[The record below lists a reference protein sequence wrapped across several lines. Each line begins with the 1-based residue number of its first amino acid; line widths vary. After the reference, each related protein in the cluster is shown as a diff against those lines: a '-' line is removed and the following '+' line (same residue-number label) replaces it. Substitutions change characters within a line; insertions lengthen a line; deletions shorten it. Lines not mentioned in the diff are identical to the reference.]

1 MYYRVKNYVSLNKT
15 SLTHRAHSICLGT
28 DINKC
33 MVNNGGCSHYCKNWG
48 SSYVCTC
55 PAGYEVDS
63 SDKNCIGN
71 KMTVFNNSIFGS
83 RFVYFISSS
92 CCISTLP
99 ADCSSSS
106 SILAYRRKVLHESS
120 KIFSEHSLHFARK
133 QSRTRAYI
141 RGTQREILRKRRK
154 NNKKAWIKF
163 SETILRILG
172 DCWKK
177 LSVPHSQQDWW
188 KSSQPATLQ
197 PATWLTGKFHRA

>member
-15 SLTHRAHSICLGT
+15 SLTYPAHSICLGT

-33 MVNNGGCSHYCKNWG
+33 LVNNGGCSHYCKKWG

-71 KMTVFNNSIFGS
+71 KMTVFNNSFSIFGS
-83 RFVYFISSS
+83 RFVYFICSS
-92 CCISTLP
+92 CCISTLT

-133 QSRTRAYI
+133 QSRTRALYNRA
-141 RGTQREILRKRRK
+141 RGTAGSVMTIGLPLNGCLHSKNQFDERK
-154 NNKKAWIKF
+154 
-163 SETILRILG
+163 
-172 DCWKK
+172 
-177 LSVPHSQQDWW
+177 QDWLVQ
-188 KSSQPATLQ
+188 KLGCGDFKG
-197 PATWLTGKFHRA
+197 LTRFLMPV

>member
-1 MYYRVKNYVSLNKT
+1 MCYRVKNYVSLNKT

-33 MVNNGGCSHYCKNWG
+33 LVSNGGCSHYCKNWG

-71 KMTVFNNSIFGS
+71 KMTVFNNSFSIFGS
-83 RFVYFISSS
+83 RFVYFFSSS
-92 CCISTLP
+92 CCIFTLP

-106 SILAYRRKVLHESS
+106 SILACPRKVLHESS

-133 QSRTRAYI
+133 QSRNRALYNRA
-141 RGTQREILRKRRK
+141 RGTAGSVMTIGLPLNGCLHSKNQFDERK
-154 NNKKAWIKF
+154 
-163 SETILRILG
+163 
-172 DCWKK
+172 
-177 LSVPHSQQDWW
+177 QDWLVQ
-188 KSSQPATLQ
+188 KLGCGDFKGLRRFLMPV
-197 PATWLTGKFHRA
+197 